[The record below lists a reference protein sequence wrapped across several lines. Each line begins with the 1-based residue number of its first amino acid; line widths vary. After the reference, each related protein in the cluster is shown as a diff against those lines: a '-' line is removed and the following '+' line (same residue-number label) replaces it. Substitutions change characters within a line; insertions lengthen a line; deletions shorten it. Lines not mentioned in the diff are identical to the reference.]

1 MTWLPKSLVCLG
13 YYDRFRSGSDA
24 LAALLLSLQI
34 FPLAIAI
41 AIATG
46 VHPLYGISCAAIATL
61 LASVFGDSKIR
72 VTAPN
77 VVFVAVGS
85 SIVARE
91 GILALSLS
99 TLLAGVLLVFFGA
112 IGLGAAIRM
121 LPRPVVVGFSTGI
134 AVLVVSQRAPDLLG
148 IGSQIVADP
157 IPRAGLT
164 LARYPVQIE
173 PLAIIWAVATLI
185 LIMACR
191 IASRHIPA
199 SLIAVITGALLVKFG
214 HFPVRT
220 IESLF
225 GSDLTSFHLHP
236 AGAFR
241 VDHLGSILA
250 QGFAIAVLVAIESY
264 NAMGLAA
271 NLTGERCNSNGEL
284 FVQGGVNV
292 ACAFAGGLPASG
304 VSSHTFDN
312 ARLGAQTPIAGILE
326 AVFLVVSLLLMAPLF
341 RFIPLPVISVIILSS
356 VFSMTNWQEVLRLM
370 KVPSIEAAAWVATS
384 LLTIIT
390 DLPTAIAVGMLIGMF
405 IYIRKKPGM
414 TSWEGAGGQRRPS
427 G

>member
-1 MTWLPKSLVCLG
+1 MTWLPKFVVCLS
-13 YYDRFRSGSDA
+13 YYDRFRFRSDA
-24 LAALLLSLQI
+24 FAALFLALQI

-41 AIATG
+41 AVATG
-46 VHPLYGISCAAIATL
+46 VPPLYGVFCAAIAGL

-77 VVFVAVGS
+77 VVFVAVAS

-121 LPRPVVVGFSTGI
+121 LPRPIVVGFSTGI
-134 AVLVVSQRAPDLLG
+134 AVLVVSQRVPDLLG
-148 IGSQIVADP
+148 IGPQIVADP
-157 IPRAGLT
+157 VPRAALT
-164 LARYPVQIE
+164 LIRYPAQID
-173 PLAIIWAVATLI
+173 PHTIILALSTLI
-185 LIMACR
+185 LITVCR
-191 IASRHIPA
+191 RASRYIPT
-199 SLIAVITGALLVKFG
+199 SLIAITTGALLVKFG

-225 GSDLTSFHLHP
+225 GSDLRSFHLHM

-241 VDHLGSILA
+241 LDLLSSILA
-250 QGFAIAVLVAIESY
+250 QGFAIAVLVAIESFQ
-264 NAMGLAA
+264 AMGLAA
-271 NLTGERCNSNGEL
+271 NLTGERFNSNGEL
-284 FVQGGVNV
+284 FVQGVVNI
-292 ACAFAGGLPASG
+292 ASAFAGGLPASG

-341 RFIPLPVISVIILSS
+341 RFIPLPVISAIILSS

-370 KVPSIEAAAWVATS
+370 EVPRIEAAAWVATS
-384 LLTIIT
+384 FLTIVT
-390 DLPTAIAVGMLIGMF
+390 DLPIAIAVGMLIGMF
-405 IYIRKKPGM
+405 LYIRKKSAIRSKAAPD
-414 TSWEGAGGQRRPS
+414 RLH
-427 G
+427 

>member
-1 MTWLPKSLVCLG
+1 MTWLPKSAVCLS
-13 YYDRFRSGSDA
+13 YYDRFRFRSDA
-24 LAALLLSLQI
+24 SAALLLSLQI

-41 AIATG
+41 AVATG
-46 VHPLYGISCAAIATL
+46 VHPLYGISCAAIAGL

-72 VTAPN
+72 VAAPN
-77 VVFVAVGS
+77 VVFVAVAS

-134 AVLVVSQRAPDLLG
+134 AVLVVTQRVPDLLG
-148 IGSQIVADP
+148 IGAQIVADP
-157 IPRAGLT
+157 VPRAGLT
-164 LARYPVQIE
+164 LVRYPVEIE
-173 PLAIIWAVATLI
+173 PRAIILAVATLI

-191 IASRHIPA
+191 IASRYVPA
-199 SLIAVITGALLVKFG
+199 SLIAVTTGALLVKFG

-225 GSDLTSFHLHP
+225 GSDLISFHLHP
-236 AGAFR
+236 SGAFR

-250 QGFAIAVLVAIESY
+250 RGLAIAVLVAIESY
-264 NAMGLAA
+264 QAMGLAA
-271 NLTGERCNSNGEL
+271 NLTGERFNSNVEL
-284 FVQGGVNV
+284 FVQGGVNM
-292 ACAFAGGLPASG
+292 ASAFAGGLPASG

-312 ARLGAQTPIAGILE
+312 ARIGAQTPIAGILQ
-326 AVFLVVSLLLMAPLF
+326 AVFLVVSLLLLAPLF
-341 RFIPLPVISVIILSS
+341 RFIPLSVISAIILSS
-356 VFSMTNWQEVLRLM
+356 VFRMTNWREVLRLM
-370 KVPSIEAAAWVATS
+370 KVPSIEAGAWVATS

-405 IYIRKKPGM
+405 LHIRKKPAIL
-414 TSWEGAGGQRRPS
+414 SKGAPGS
-427 G
+427 SL

>member
-1 MTWLPKSLVCLG
+1 MTWLPKSVVCLR
-13 YYDRFRSGSDA
+13 YYDRFRFRSDA
-24 LAALLLSLQI
+24 LAALVLALQI

-41 AIATG
+41 AVATG
-46 VHPLYGISCAAIATL
+46 VHPLYGISCAAIAAL

-72 VTAPN
+72 VTAPS

-99 TLLAGVLLVFFGA
+99 TLSAGILLVFFGA

-134 AVLVVSQRAPDLLG
+134 AVLVVSQRVPDLLG
-148 IGSQIVADP
+148 IGLQIVADP
-157 IPRAGLT
+157 ISRAGLT

-173 PLAIIWAVATLI
+173 PHAIILAVATLI
-185 LIMACR
+185 LIMVCR
-191 IASRHIPA
+191 IASRHVPA
-199 SLIAVITGALLVKFG
+199 SLIAVIMGALLVKFG

-225 GSDLTSFHLHP
+225 GSDLRSFHLHP

-241 VDHLGSILA
+241 LDLLGSILA
-250 QGFAIAVLVAIESY
+250 QGFAIAVLVAVESY
-264 NAMGLAA
+264 HAMGLAA
-271 NLTGERCNSNGEL
+271 DLTGERFNSNGEL

-326 AVFLVVSLLLMAPLF
+326 AVFFVVSLLLMAPLF
-341 RFIPLPVISVIILSS
+341 RFVPLPVISAIILSS
-356 VFSMTNWQEVLRLM
+356 VSSMTNWQEVLRLM
-370 KVPSIEAAAWVATS
+370 KAPGFEAAAWVATS
-384 LLTIIT
+384 LVTIIT
-390 DLPTAIAVGMLIGMF
+390 DLLTAIAVGMLIGMLLF
-405 IYIRKKPGM
+405 IRKKP
-414 TSWEGAGGQRRPS
+414 AIPS
-427 G
+427 KAAPDRLR